1 MLPNLLVSVCPG
13 DEGRPPVVPLPPVPV
28 HLGPPLACL
37 PAHGITDTDVEGGT
51 AGGRERA
58 RGQGAALG
66 HTPVA
71 GLDPEEGASGHDL
84 GPTTETGP
92 EIETETGDDIHH
104 TDERGLTL
112 LPLKGGVFIYYY
124 SKC

>member
-1 MLPNLLVSVCPG
+1 MLLNLLVSVCPG

-28 HLGPPLACL
+28 HLGRPLPCL
-37 PAHGITDTDVEGGT
+37 PAHGITDVEGGT

-58 RGQGAALG
+58 HGQGAALG

-71 GLDPEEGASGHDL
+71 GLDPEGGGHDL
-84 GPTTETGP
+84 GPTTEAGP
-92 EIETETGDDIHH
+92 EIETETGDDTHH

-112 LPLKGGVFIYYY
+112 LPL
-124 SKC
+124 